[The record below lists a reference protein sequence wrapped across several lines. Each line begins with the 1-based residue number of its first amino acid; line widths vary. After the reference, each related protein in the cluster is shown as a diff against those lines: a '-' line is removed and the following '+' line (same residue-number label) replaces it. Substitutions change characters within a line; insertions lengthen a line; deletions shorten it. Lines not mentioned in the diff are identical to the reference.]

1 MALSAL
7 EVLTEEITGL
17 PSPIGEGAMLDWQ
30 LSKIRGAMR
39 RAMQRN
45 PHCAEQFKDI
55 DIDSIRTIEDYAAV
69 PFTYPEELSERPD
82 AFVCEPERNISRITS
97 LRTSGS
103 TGAPKRVYFT
113 DNDLKRTIR
122 LFELGMRPIIGGDGA
137 RCLIMMSDVA
147 PGSLAS
153 LLKEGVEKSGFPAE
167 IYGTVRDFADA
178 AKNVRDGDSIVGI
191 PSQILRLCREYPR
204 LRPASV
210 LLSADY
216 VPAPVPQAVRS
227 TWKCRVYT
235 HYGMTETCFG
245 CAVQCGEHSAH
256 HIRHDCVLV
265 EIIDPENGRQL
276 EFGEEGEIVITAFL
290 NEAMPLFRY
299 RTGDISSLECSL
311 CECGSVLP
319 RLRTVKG
326 RIKNR
331 ITIDGQS
338 FSVETMDD
346 VLYRL
351 PELWRYEAAFE
362 RSTGGGTLKVTAL
375 GSEHLDVAEIRAALS
390 AIVPSCVEVTVEK
403 GDFMGEVRKRSIRS
417 A

>member
-17 PSPIGEGAMLDWQ
+17 QRPIGEGAILNWQ

-39 RAMQRN
+39 RAVQKN
-45 PHCAEQFKDI
+45 PNYAERFKNI
-55 DIDSIRTIEDYAAV
+55 DIDSIRTIQDYDAV

-82 AFVCEPERNISRITS
+82 AFVCEPERHISRIIS

-122 LFELGMRPIIGGDGA
+122 LFELGMRPVIGGDGV
-137 RCLIMMSDVA
+137 RCLIMMSDAA

-153 LLKEGVEKSGFPAE
+153 LLKEGVEKSGFSAE
-167 IYGTVRDFADA
+167 IYGTIRDFTDA
-178 AKNVRDGDSIVGI
+178 AKNVRDGDAIVGI
-191 PSQILRLCREYPR
+191 PSQILRLCREYPQ

-256 HIRHDCVLV
+256 HIRHDCVFV
-265 EIIDPENGRQL
+265 EIIDPENGRRL

-299 RTGDISSLECSL
+299 RTGDISSLASGP

-319 RLRTVKG
+319 RLLAVKG

-331 ITIDGQS
+331 ITIDGKI

-346 VLYRL
+346 ALYSL

-362 RSTGGGTLKVTAL
+362 RSAGGGTLKVTAL
-375 GSEHLDVAEIRAALS
+375 GSEQLDIAEIRTALS
-390 AIVPSCVEVTVEK
+390 AVIPSCVEVTAEK
-403 GDFMGEVRKRSIRS
+403 GDFIGETRKRCLRS